1 MISTLDRVINIRTV
15 SAKSQY
21 ANVRSYKTY
30 LVYLYR
36 LAHMGTVPYFYRG
49 KTVNVIVYL
58 KKLLLQSQMND
69 RCGRRTKQ

>member
-36 LAHMGTVPYFYRG
+36 LAHMGTVQYFYRG
-49 KTVNVIVYL
+49 KTVNVIV
-58 KKLLLQSQMND
+58 
-69 RCGRRTKQ
+69 T